1 MVIKNILFCFS
12 LVIILFSCNSEE
24 DDILGLELIDEDEFV
39 IEKHTYNTMFNETR
53 FKEYH
58 NKYFKLIDDI
68 KKGNTNVKKY
78 LKVEDKYGKKYKK
91 LEDFHG
97 AVCDDPICKSLYVS
111 SGDCVHAVIYPTIP
125 MYTRV
130 SSGNDDDM
138 CQLCI
143 LCVHNKQPWL
153 QDNYV

>member
-1 MVIKNILFCFS
+1 MVRYAAECFS
-12 LVIILFSCNSEE
+12 GECGMCHGCSSPMAGEKLPDTSPECLKRGE
-24 DDILGLELIDEDEFV
+24 DTV
-39 IEKHTYNTMFNETR
+39 MFNESR

-68 KKGNTNVKKY
+68 SKGNTDIKKY
-78 LKVEDKYGKKYKK
+78 LKVEDKYGKMYKK
-91 LEDFHG
+91 LEDYHG
-97 AVCDDPICKSLYVS
+97 AVCDDPICKSFYVS
-111 SGDCVHAVIYPTIP
+111 SGDCVHAMVYPMIP